1 MKGERAAARSPVLFI
16 AAFFATGLQKDKA
29 RTGPKA
35 VRRGKPLV
43 LVQVLC
49 ALGMPL
55 FSGGR
60 DNRVR
65 NRGNARLRAVGADVF
80 GGRSAAVDV
89 GVAHLCGRTEFYGDL
104 HADVLADGKYA
115 RAVFYTAA
123 YSHAGGN
130 GSVSAAFGKGRT
142 RPCKGRNGNGN
153 AYRGHLVSDGRAG
166 LLFAEGLIDCHIFFL
181 LFKSGSALPCASLYS
196 V

>member
-1 MKGERAAARSPVLFI
+1 MFI
-16 AAFFATGLQKDKA
+16 AAFFATILQKDKA

-43 LVQVLC
+43 LVQALC
-49 ALGMPL
+49 ALDMPL

-60 DNRVR
+60 DNRVRNRVR

-89 GVAHLCGRTEFYGDL
+89 GVAHLCGRAEFYGDL
-104 HADVLADGKYA
+104 HADVLTDGKYA

-123 YSHAGGN
+123 YSLPG
-130 GSVSAAFGKGRT
+130 VTVAF
-142 RPCKGRNGNGN
+142 PQ
-153 AYRGHLVSDGRAG
+153 HLVKVEPVLAKGVTVTGTHTED
-166 LLFAEGLIDCHIFFL
+166 IW
-181 LFKSGSALPCASLYS
+181 
-196 V
+196 